1 MTNTSVSENVH
12 PLQTIEHDKF
22 TIACRQA
29 AEIMFKPEHGERLT
43 KAMDFVL
50 GGNVTLHDDG
60 ACAHCQAVG
69 CAACCGAWRPLPPAC
84 SPNRSYVRLSSWTAR

>member
-12 PLQTIEHDKF
+12 PLQTIEHDRF
-22 TIACRQA
+22 TLACRQA

-60 ACAHCQAVG
+60 TATVRSGSHTYHLEPDCTCQ
-69 CAACCGAWRPLPPAC
+69 
-84 SPNRSYVRLSSWTAR
+84 